1 MPVIVGHCYPF
12 GNKIF
17 KIEPFESKLGWD
29 SSNVKGGL
37 IRNPKRLPSQ
47 DNILAL
53 DFNRKTKKCF
63 FSYTRNF
70 DGIQTK
76 NSKIFTHPV

>member
-37 IRNPKRLPSQ
+37 I
-47 DNILAL
+47 
-53 DFNRKTKKCF
+53 
-63 FSYTRNF
+63 
-70 DGIQTK
+70 
-76 NSKIFTHPV
+76 